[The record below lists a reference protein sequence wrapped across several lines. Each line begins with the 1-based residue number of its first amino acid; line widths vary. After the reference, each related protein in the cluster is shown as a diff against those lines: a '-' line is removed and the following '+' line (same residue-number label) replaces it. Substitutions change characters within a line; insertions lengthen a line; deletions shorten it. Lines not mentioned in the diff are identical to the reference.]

1 MAELVKIDPKAIGVG
16 LYQHDVNQKKLSETL
31 DEVVGSVVNQVGVNL
46 NTASYHLLKYVSGIN
61 GTLAKK
67 IVAYRDAHGKITSRE
82 DLKKISGLGPKAFEQ
97 CAGFLKIP
105 ESSNPLDNTWVHPE
119 NYEAASQVLP
129 LVQSNSDVTA
139 TLKKELK
146 EKYNL
151 GETTISDII
160 DELKKPNRDPRE
172 GFPKPIMQKGVVT
185 FEDLKEGMKVTGKI
199 KNVVDF
205 GAFVDLGIKE
215 TALLH
220 ISELSDTF
228 VSDPME
234 VIKVGD
240 IKECTIIGLDPDRR
254 RISLSF
260 KSDATSRI
268 GSSGVSSSAPKSDAP
283 AGAKRVVRVKV
294 AGSSDKK
301 PVSPRPNNDRPKQY
315 QGSDDGMSY
324 NPFAALLKK

>member
-31 DEVVGSVVNQVGVNL
+31 DEVVSSVVNQVGVNL

-61 GTLAKK
+61 GSLAKK
-67 IVAYRDAHGKITSRE
+67 IVSYRNEHGKITSRE
-82 DLKKISGLGPKAFEQ
+82 DLRKIEGMGPKSFEQ

-105 ESSNPLDNTWVHPE
+105 ESANPLDNTWVHPE
-119 NYEAASQVLP
+119 NYEAASAVYDF
-129 LVQSNSDVTA
+129 VHKNMEINTA
-139 TLKKELK
+139 TKNQIK

-151 GETTISDII
+151 GEQTVNDIV
-160 DELKKPNRDPRE
+160 DELKKPNRDPRD
-172 GFPKPIMQKGVVT
+172 GYPKPIMQKGVVT
-185 FEDLKEGMKVTGKI
+185 FEDLKEGMIVTGKI

-220 ISELSDTF
+220 ISELSDSY

-234 VIKVGD
+234 VLKVGD
-240 IKECTIIGLDPDRR
+240 IKECRIIGLDPDRR
-254 RISLSF
+254 RISLSL
-260 KSDATSRI
+260 KTQ
-268 GSSGVSSSAPKSDAP
+268 SSGGTSAARPKPAGQVKRVVAVKKAVP
-283 AGAKRVVRVKV
+283 AGAK
-294 AGSSDKK
+294 K
-301 PVSPRPNNDRPKQY
+301 PQPKERFN
-315 QGSDDGMSY
+315 GSDDGMSY